1 MKELLDLI
9 CYSYDGDEMYTEFE
23 MLYNAFR
30 YVNPKSNSK
39 CEKQAENNCDVQ
51 IYIYIYV
58 CVYMTYILL
67 EMNKIRIK

>member
-39 CEKQAENNCDVQ
+39 CEK
-51 IYIYIYV
+51 
-58 CVYMTYILL
+58 
-67 EMNKIRIK
+67 